1 MRDIT
6 QFNHWGLAEWLDE
19 ACKEQENQTLNIKVY
34 YDDVD
39 QYYYIDIH
47 NEHDLDEFNVLESFT
62 YMDVPEIQ
70 HDVAEAMN
78 QFPIH
83 INLIRHD
90 ND

>member
-1 MRDIT
+1 MKDIT
-6 QFNHWGLAEWLDE
+6 QFNHWGFAEWIAE
-19 ACKEQENQTLNIKVY
+19 ACKEQENQTLNIKVF
-34 YDDVD
+34 YDEENE
-39 QYYYIDIH
+39 YYYIDLH
-47 NEHDLDEFNVLESFT
+47 NQDDLDEMSVLESYS
-62 YMDVPEIQ
+62 YMDILEIQ